1 MTQFNDRLLQ
11 IETCKNFND
20 MLLHLAK
27 YFMNGKACSIM
38 VFAVSFT
45 VILVIKSFWDFLME
59 SVEIGPFQLFLG
71 CKELG
76 I

>member
-45 VILVIKSFWDFLME
+45 VILVIKSFWDFLWR
-59 SVEIGPFQLFLG
+59 
-71 CKELG
+71 ELKLANFNSFWAAKS
-76 I
+76 